1 MFDDTDE
8 KDIKKVSGD
17 VLQHTN
23 LDQNEVLFVDL
34 SKEQPGKIG
43 LNPWRL
49 KRDERIEM
57 IASRIKNNIKDKCK
71 KEA

>member
-1 MFDDTDE
+1 MFDDTDQ

-17 VLQHTN
+17 VLQHAN

-34 SKEQPGKIG
+34 PKEQPGKIG

-49 KRDERIEM
+49 KRDGRIEM
-57 IASRIKNNIKDKCK
+57 IASRIKNNIKDKHK
-71 KEA
+71 KKA